1 MEYVVTRVLLCS
13 RYGVLGGCYGAQSVV
28 ELLGRSYVVAMV
40 FWVVVMVLKVV
51 YWLVLSLCNSRLF
64 W

>member
-1 MEYVVTRVLLCS
+1 MQF
-13 RYGVLGGCYGAQSVV
+13 YGVLGGCYDAQNVV